1 MKTFQ
6 QLFDEHTGNG
16 ILKWSHYPEIYDRH
30 FNEWRDKPINILEIG
45 ILDGGSLQIW
55 EKYFPKANIFAIDID
70 PECKQYETDRIKIF
84 IGDQADKNFLRN
96 VKAKVPQIDILIDD
110 GGHKAEQQINTF
122 EEMYHH
128 VKTPGVYLI
137 EDIELNYRED
147 SKPGNFMDHMKDKID
162 ELNIKRKMHIKQSQS
177 YPWKDIEV
185 RFTNFTDSM
194 TFYDNVI
201 VLDKRVKNIL
211 KEIRKK

>member
-1 MKTFQ
+1 
-6 QLFDEHTGNG
+6 
-16 ILKWSHYPEIYDRH
+16 
-30 FNEWRDKPINILEIG
+30 
-45 ILDGGSLQIW
+45 
-55 EKYFPKANIFAIDID
+55 
-70 PECKQYETDRIKIF
+70 
-84 IGDQADKNFLRN
+84 
-96 VKAKVPQIDILIDD
+96 
-110 GGHKAEQQINTF
+110 
-122 EEMYHH
+122 MYHH
-128 VKTPGVYLI
+128 VRTPGVYLI

-147 SKPGNFMDHMKDKID
+147 SKPGNFMNHMKDKID